1 MAVKYSGLLKFT
13 DEIKAGID
21 LAADGTVEKAVI
33 IDGDGDETPIG
44 GGGSSD
50 FTTAEVTITN
60 NSESNIELAL
70 PVVTDGIFAGLVAN
84 IRAFANS
91 SRSHIV
97 VLYKGTTAGFVITDN
112 VPSAVCTGDISISS
126 IAGTHFNITGNGTIT
141 FGTASEG

>member
-1 MAVKYSGLLKFT
+1 MAVKYSGLLRFT
-13 DEIKAGID
+13 DGIKAEID
-21 LAADGTVEKAVI
+21 LTADGTVEKAVI

-60 NSESNIELAL
+60 NTDNHIELAL
-70 PVVTDGIFAGLVAN
+70 PVVKDDLGAALIAT
-84 IRAFANS
+84 IRAVPNS

-97 VLYKGTTAGFVITDN
+97 ALYKGAAVGDVMTDN
-112 VPSAVCTGDISISS
+112 VPSPVCTGDVSISS
-126 IAGTHFNITGNGTIT
+126 IVGIRFNITGDGTIT

>member
-1 MAVKYSGLLKFT
+1 MAVKYSGLLRFT
-13 DEIKAGID
+13 DGIKAEID
-21 LAADGTVEKAVI
+21 LTADGAVEKAVI

-60 NSESNIELAL
+60 NTESNIELAL
-70 PVVTDGIFAGLVAN
+70 PVVTDGILAGLVAN

-91 SRSHIV
+91 SRSHIFA
-97 VLYKGTTAGFVITDN
+97 LYKGGATGCVITDN
-112 VPSAVCTGDISISS
+112 VPSAVCTGDVS
-126 IAGTHFNITGNGTIT
+126 FNSVINGINIKGNGTIT